1 MEAIMSKR
9 HRKTKD
15 FISASEA
22 MMPKIGIKRPRA
34 VNQKVASA
42 AVRKNPPFTTCI
54 DLRRKG
60 WV

>member
-22 MMPKIGIKRPRA
+22 MMGYDAEDWYQAPKGRKPKGRERRRA
-34 VNQKVASA
+34 QKA
-42 AVRKNPPFTTCI
+42 AFY
-54 DLRRKG
+54 DMY
-60 WV
+60 